1 MRPRFHDSLRQRFEI
16 GRATPAM
23 DKARRPQN
31 GKKKDIN
38 QGAPT
43 PRKRDIGENSRD
55 QPEPREG
62 QEAKNRVT
70 GIEFFKLAEL
80 ERLAQTIRMQVEE
93 SHGEIDR
100 READTVDDKQSGKL

>member
-1 MRPRFHDSLRQRFEI
+1 MRQRFEI

-23 DKARRPQN
+23 EKARRPQN

-43 PRKRDIGENSRD
+43 PRKRDIGEKSRD
-55 QPEPREG
+55 QPERHEG
-62 QEAKNRVT
+62 QEPKNLVT
-70 GIEFFKLAEL
+70 GIEFFQLGEL

-93 SHGEIDR
+93 SHGEIDS
-100 READTVDDKQSGKL
+100 REAGTVDDKQSGKL